1 MKQPAKQQNSS
12 VGSPIYVGILVFLWF
27 LCLYIWTMVIAMWDS
42 AGDTAGGFLIVT
54 SPFPIAAIVMLIF
67 QIRYMKQNRIRFTP
81 LKYLKSVGRWLIRF
95 LFPVQTRFSF
105 DAADHRKVTQQT
117 EEFRRE
123 YTGFFAG
130 DALGQNTTQSY
141 RNRLKLH
148 KKRLDARGI
157 TLSASQRRRTFERE
171 APVLL
176 QRFRD
181 GHFIHS
187 RAREYLWG
195 TRCYRMGK
203 RILYTDRKLLCA
215 DYDFIGV
222 ESANAADSHRFRCPG
237 CGAVSDA
244 ETLLSGCPYCA
255 KKFLIEELS
264 DRVCSLSLYRS
275 PDAETQ
281 LAGLHITAFTN
292 RLAFLAALLQA
303 IAMGMMVF
311 EISSDTG
318 FNTAELP
325 FTMVLTVFTVLFA
338 LVAALAIYRIL
349 TAPLRVIIYGLYR
362 TMRRDRR
369 LAEEIARQN
378 RSTAAAVQRIDPDF
392 SMVSL
397 FSGVRN
403 KLDVLHFAD
412 TPAEIGVFS
421 QVPLTDC
428 LPLYRDIIDCAYDT
442 MTLHAVTRD
451 GAFYNASLS
460 ADMTLLFCDGKH
472 TQTKKEHITFTLRRL
487 AQVERKNP
495 FGIHSPQCPGCGAT
509 VDLLM
514 GSTCSYCGS
523 ALNFMNLDWC
533 ITAYQSSLK
542 E

>member
-1 MKQPAKQQNSS
+1 MKQPVKQQNSS
-12 VGSPIYVGILVFLWF
+12 VGSPVYVGILVFLWF
-27 LCLYIWTMVIAMWDS
+27 MCLYIWTMVIGMWDTN
-42 AGDTAGGFLIVT
+42 GETAGGFLIVT
-54 SPFPIAAIVMLIF
+54 SPFPIAAIIMLIL
-67 QIRYMKQNRIRFTP
+67 QIRYMRQNNIPFTP
-81 LKYLKSVGRWLIRF
+81 LKYLKSLGRWFVRF
-95 LFPVQTRFSF
+95 LFPVQTRFAF
-105 DAADHRKVTQQT
+105 DRKDHRNVTQQT
-117 EEFRRE
+117 EAFRRE

-130 DALGQNTTQSY
+130 APLGQNTTQSY

-157 TLSASQRRRTFERE
+157 TLSTSQRRRTFEKE
-171 APVLL
+171 TPVLL
-176 QRFRD
+176 QRFMD

-195 TRCYRMGK
+195 TRCYRKGK
-203 RILYTDRKLLCA
+203 KVLYTDRKLLCA

-222 ESANAADSHRFRCPG
+222 EKANAADGHRFRCPG
-237 CGAVSDA
+237 CGAVSDT

-311 EISSDTG
+311 EVSAGAG
-318 FNTAELP
+318 FDAAELP
-325 FTMVLTVFTVLFA
+325 FTIVLTVYTVLFA
-338 LVAALAIYRIL
+338 LVMALAIYRIL
-349 TAPLRVIIYGLYR
+349 TAPLRVIIYWLYR

-369 LAEEIARQN
+369 IAEDIAKQN
-378 RSTAAAVQRIDPDF
+378 RITAAAVQHGDHEF

-412 TPAEIGVFS
+412 TPAEVGVFS
-421 QVPLTDC
+421 QVPLTDY

-451 GAFYNASLS
+451 GDYYNAALS
-460 ADMTLLFCDGKH
+460 ADMTLLFCDGTR
-472 TQTKKEHITFTLRRL
+472 TQTKKEHVTLTLRRL
-487 AQVERKNP
+487 ARVERKNP
-495 FGIHSPQCPGCGAT
+495 FGVHSPQCPNCGAT

-514 GSTCSYCGS
+514 GNTCTYCGS

-533 ITAYQSSLK
+533 ITSYQSSMK
-542 E
+542 K